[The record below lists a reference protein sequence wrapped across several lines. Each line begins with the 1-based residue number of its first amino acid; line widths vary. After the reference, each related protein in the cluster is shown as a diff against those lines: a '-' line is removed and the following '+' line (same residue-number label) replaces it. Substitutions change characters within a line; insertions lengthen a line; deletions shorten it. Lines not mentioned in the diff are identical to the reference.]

1 MAHTGT
7 TQYQYLESLDSTRIL
22 RPRPGEPD
30 GEYAEEAHLQVFTEV
45 LMTLALG
52 RTVVVPQSYAFDS
65 YAFLRVATDVL
76 RARTGAAA
84 DHHPFRVHLHGARSY
99 REAVDQMLARART
112 ADPAQPFLSRLLPEL
127 NDPAAHDLD
136 PGELHEHAADF
147 ERLRRAPWLDDE
159 RAAGLRLIADE
170 FDWPPVDARPPA
182 RTYRLGELVVGAADP
197 SSPMGRS
204 AANLPE
210 QQRDVHAAL
219 AAAIRLLGTDRPESF
234 DNRSRLRLPL
244 PWPGDPDGRSP
255 AQIIGDPETLA
266 LLVEFVDTLYNVIVV
281 DSIGVADA
289 TLSTDLALDEH
300 RLTGRAVAQEL
311 ALAQYRSRTHPTAW
325 LPPAPAAEGT
335 PPLFRIELD
344 AAAALTDDQ
353 ARARLAALRANAT
366 DAVAALLRARAEPRA
381 RSPFWRGVDA
391 LRAAEDQRAARAAL
405 DAHLAHVATLVGSG
419 VAVSTRGGSLVEMA
433 LTAAGAVGPA
443 LATEAWHLP
452 GLLSYS
458 ATAVGAVGSLV
469 YGKTKQAAAGRR
481 RTRGTACALGRVVDV
496 RG

>member
-1 MAHTGT
+1 MARNDTAR
-7 TQYQYLESLDSTRIL
+7 YQYLESIDSSRTL
-22 RPRPGEPD
+22 RPGPGQPD
-30 GEYAEEAHLQVFTEV
+30 GEYAEETHLQVFTEV

-99 REAVDQMLARART
+99 REAVDRMLARALT

-136 PGELHEHAADF
+136 PAELREHAADF

-170 FDWPPVDARPPA
+170 FDWPPVAARPPA

-197 SSPMGRS
+197 TSPMGRS

-219 AAAIRLLGTDRPESF
+219 AAAIRLLGTDRPAAF

-289 TLSTDLALDEH
+289 TLSTGLALDEH
-300 RLTGRAVAQEL
+300 RLAGRAVAQEL
-311 ALAQYRSRTHPTAW
+311 ALAQYRSRTHPAAW
-325 LPPAPAAEGT
+325 LPPDPADDGA
-335 PPLFRIELD
+335 PPLFRIEVD
-344 AAAALTDDQ
+344 AAAALTD
-353 ARARLAALRANAT
+353 ARTRTRLAALRANAT
-366 DAVAALLRARAEPRA
+366 DAVAALLQARAEPRD
-381 RSPFWRGVDA
+381 RSPFWQGVDA
-391 LRAAEDQRAARAAL
+391 LHAAEDQRAAHAAL
-405 DAHLAHVATLVGSG
+405 DAHLTRVATLVGNG
-419 VAVSTRGGSLVEMA
+419 VTVSSRGGYLVELA
-433 LTAAGAVGPA
+433 LTAAGAAGPA
-443 LATEAWHLP
+443 LATEAWQLP
-452 GLLSYS
+452 GLLGYS
-458 ATAVGAVGSLV
+458 ATAAGAVGSLV
-469 YGKTKQAAAGRR
+469 YGRTKKAAAGRL
-481 RTRGTACALGRVVDV
+481 RTRRTACALGRVVDV